1 MPGRVQGCSS
11 SPIPVTA
18 PGPATRQEKKQ
29 NSSPKLC
36 CAQHLPH
43 DDVLLH
49 PQEREGKGSDRGTG
63 GREKRLMQ
71 IKRQLLQPSC
81 KLGANCTHLQPPLP
95 AGFCV
100 GEAALRRAL
109 PAQPRERGVCSFPGQ
124 DGGVTTAAPA
134 KLQQHQR
141 EQQEGKTTL
150 NPLLSQSKK
159 DPNKPH

>member
-49 PQEREGKGSDRGTG
+49 PQEREGKGSDRGKG

-81 KLGANCTHLQPPLP
+81 KLGANCTHLQL
-95 AGFCV
+95 V
-100 GEAALRRAL
+100 SVWE
-109 PAQPRERGVCSFPGQ
+109 
-124 DGGVTTAAPA
+124 
-134 KLQQHQR
+134 K
-141 EQQEGKTTL
+141 
-150 NPLLSQSKK
+150 LLSRGHFQ
-159 DPNKPH
+159 PNPESVESAASQGRMGESPQQPQQNSSSTRESSRRGKQP